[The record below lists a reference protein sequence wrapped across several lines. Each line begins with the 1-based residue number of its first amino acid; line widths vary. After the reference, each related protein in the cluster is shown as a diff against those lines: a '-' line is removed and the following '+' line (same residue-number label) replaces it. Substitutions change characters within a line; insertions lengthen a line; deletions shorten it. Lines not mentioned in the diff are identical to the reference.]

1 MEYYGKRSL
10 HSYFD
15 KERRSIQSPPR
26 LSFNSHLKLS
36 ENHHEVDH
44 HLYSPSRSSNASAAT
59 MYSLMP
65 PPSPDSPWTLSPL
78 QTPSPSL
85 LYHCIASLHRH
96 EGTIYSIAVAKGI
109 VFTGSESS
117 RIRAWRQPDCIER
130 GYLKASCGD
139 VRSILVYGNMLFT
152 SHKDHKVRI
161 WNVTV
166 TDNFRGKKITTLPKS
181 SYYYSFLK
189 FSRSSNNNKNNNNQ
203 HKDCIS
209 CMAYYHAEGLL
220 YTGSWDK
227 SVKAWRI
234 SDNRCVDT
242 FIAHEDNVNSIVVN
256 QEDGCVFTCSS
267 DGSIKI
273 WRRVYGQNSHTLT
286 MTLKFQPSPINALAL
301 SSNTSNATCFL
312 YSGSSDGFINFWEK
326 EKSSGR
332 FNHGGFL
339 QGHRFSVL
347 CLVAIEKLIFSGS
360 EDTTIRVWRREEGSC
375 FHECLAVLDAHRG
388 PVKCLAATLEIDKVV
403 MGFLVYSASL
413 DQTFKVWRIK
423 VLPDHHDEKVV
434 NIISSSEENIEHLSE
449 INRMKMTTEYELNP
463 VLSPSWVEKKLQGS
477 HHFH

>member
-15 KERRSIQSPPR
+15 KEKRSSIQSPPR
-26 LSFNSHLKLS
+26 LSSIEL
-36 ENHHEVDH
+36 EHHP
-44 HLYSPSRSSNASAAT
+44 YSPSRSSNASAGT

-96 EGTIYSIAVAKGI
+96 EGTIYSIAFAKGI

-117 RIRAWRQPDCIER
+117 RIRVWRQPDCVER

-166 TDNFRGKKITTLPKS
+166 SDNFRGKKTTTLPKS
-181 SYYYSFLK
+181 SYYSFLK
-189 FSRSSNNNKNNNNQ
+189 FPRSSNNNNQ

-209 CMAYYHAEGLL
+209 CMAYYHVEGLL

-227 SVKAWRI
+227 TVKAWRI
-234 SDNRCVDT
+234 SDNRCVDS
-242 FIAHEDNVNSIVVN
+242 FLAHEDNVNSIVVN

-301 SSNTSNATCFL
+301 SNNTSHTSCFL

-423 VLPDHHDEKVV
+423 VLPDHEEKVV
-434 NIISSSEENIEHLSE
+434 NIITSSEENIEQHGE
-449 INRMKMTTEYELNP
+449 INKMKMTTEYELNP

-477 HHFH
+477 HPFY

>member
-36 ENHHEVDH
+36 ENHEVDH

-181 SYYYSFLK
+181 TYYSFLK
-189 FSRSSNNNKNNNNQ
+189 FSRSSRNNNNNQ

-227 SVKAWRI
+227 TVKAWRI
-234 SDNRCVDT
+234 SDNRCVDS
-242 FIAHEDNVNSIVVN
+242 FLAHEDNVNSIVVN

-423 VLPDHHDEKVV
+423 VLPDHEEKVV
-434 NIISSSEENIEHLSE
+434 NIISSSEENIEQLSE

-463 VLSPSWVEKKLQGS
+463 VLSPSWVEKKLEGR